1 MGQTSLQLS
10 KQYTSFSGAD
20 IRIVIS
26 GETVGTAQA
35 LSYAIQREKAPN
47 YVLGRVDPLAFS
59 RGKRGI
65 AGTVVALMFDQ
76 HILLKPP
83 FSLLKFVAD
92 NDEIYP
98 SVTNLNN
105 ATEGDLATIGGQD
118 PGDTTFSSSDISSN
132 FTVTS
137 PWYIDQIPPVDTVVI
152 GVNEYGNAA
161 TMRIYGMEFLNEGS
175 GFSVDDMNIETQTT
189 YVARSILPWQPLGQW
204 DETWT
209 WQGATP

>member
-1 MGQTSLQLS
+1 MGMTSLELS
-10 KQYTSFSGAD
+10 RQYTSFSGAD

-26 GETVGTAQA
+26 GETIGTAQA

-83 FSLLKFVAD
+83 FSLLQFVAD

-98 SVTNLNN
+98 SASQLQN
-105 ATEGDLATIGGQD
+105 AGATADLETVGATS
-118 PGDTTFSSSDISSN
+118 FSSTDISSN
-132 FTVTS
+132 FTVTA
-137 PWYIDQIPPVDTVVI
+137 PWYIDQIPPVDTVII
-152 GVNEYGNAA
+152 GANEYGNAA

-189 YVARSILPWQPLGQW
+189 YVCRSILPWQPLGFW
-204 DETWT
+204 DWAN
-209 WQGATP
+209 GADYVPAAP